1 MQLSFNLEEAEI
13 FIPQGRIMNLKDKL
27 GWNDIEID
35 QLDLKNDINVLQSIE
50 PDKGFEEQEKLM
62 MGRVSDKYEQQRRTN
77 GFQDLVKKELDK
89 VSLDSYLVKK
99 TDMLSHLL
107 PDLQDKI
114 LNNDKVKSK
123 LEKLAQL
130 KNLNKI

>member
-1 MQLSFNLEEAEI
+1 MEMTFNLEEAEI
-13 FIPQGRIMNLKDKL
+13 FIPQGRLMNLKEPL

-35 QLDLKNDINVLQSIE
+35 QLDLKNDTAVLHNIQ
-50 PDKGFEEQEKLM
+50 PDNSFEEQEKHLM
-62 MGRVSDKYEQQRRTN
+62 QRVEDKYEKQRRVN

-89 VSLDSYLVKK
+89 ISLDTYMASK
-99 TDMLSHLL
+99 TEMLAHLL

-123 LEKLAQL
+123 LAKLAQL
-130 KNLNKI
+130 KSVNTL